1 MVGVSNGKVGGLRW
15 ISLLEEREG
24 MGLAGKDK
32 IGGGWASDGGGEG
45 KGCILFTY
53 FTLAD
58 QANF

>member
-1 MVGVSNGKVGGLRW
+1 MVVEDG
-15 ISLLEEREG
+15 E
-24 MGLAGKDK
+24 DK

-53 FTLAD
+53 FSLAD